1 MSTDLKLEAPWADVK
16 ELIKEINPQLTD
28 EDLEYT
34 AGSEDELLERLAI
47 KMNRSKE
54 HIKDWIE
61 SVSSNNGKAS

>member
-1 MSTDLKLEAPWADVK
+1 MNANLKLEAPWVDVK

-34 AGSEDELLERLAI
+34 DGNEEELLERLAV
-47 KMNRSKE
+47 KMNRSKD

-61 SVSSNNGKAS
+61 SVSYNKGKAS